1 MTNKEKSARE
11 LASRLGMLSL
21 FKSQLKITPE
31 SPVDA
36 FKMAA
41 LEKLKLDKEKP

>member
-11 LASRLGMLSL
+11 LAKRLDMLSL
-21 FKSQLKITPE
+21 FEVQLKINPK

-41 LEKLKLDKEKP
+41 LEKLKLEGAKP

>member
-1 MTNKEKSARE
+1 MIDKEKSARE
-11 LASRLGMLSL
+11 FASRLGMLPL
-21 FKSQLKITPE
+21 FEAQLKITPK